1 MQCRQNSNIEILKLD
16 FSVKVNMKSFSKI
29 KRTFVKP
36 KFSWFR
42 AAILPIFPNT
52 YYKNESWN
60 YNFLHCKFDEKN
72 WYVIFIHECNRQLHF
87 EKMGES
93 TFQDIILVWFVKRI
107 LKQIWHKNKKFCSS
121 FFYILEIFILNINEV
136 YYYQS
141 NSSLDLSLYIWTF
154 LNAKT
159 FLTH

>member
-1 MQCRQNSNIEILKLD
+1 MS
-16 FSVKVNMKSFSKI
+16 KSIWNLFQKSKELLLNQSFLGLELPFYQYFLTLI
-29 KRTFVKP
+29 IRTN
-36 KFSWFR
+36 
-42 AAILPIFPNT
+42 L
-52 YYKNESWN
+52 EN
-60 YNFLHCKFDEKN
+60 YNFLRCKFDEKN

-154 LNAKT
+154 LNEKT